1 MANKSGSTSLAR
13 QLRPEWLLVKV
24 TLSLAKTLLT
34 ETSIASEQ
42 SDSMLKHKWVRLFSI
57 FVVACAIGICFSL
70 SVGLAESPKKAP
82 TSRSVHDADPQHL
95 WNRLHGALFIRVGP
109 NGRAYGQDRLEPLL
123 WPQSKHLLEPRSNS
137 RAVAV
142 LQEFLK
148 NDGEKLAEDPLKRA
162 LLQRDL
168 WLVFNWLEGNHS
180 SFSEPLLK
188 EEAVRVAQ
196 QRLRQPLAAVIGRL
210 ALNPK
215 EIRNLSDNYA
225 AAVKSR
231 EFARNF
237 DRKQPD
243 KPYLPPGLFT
253 TDGPWVCVGRT
264 DGRTAPQHL
273 RDDNNSFTNSVFL
286 VFLHLPEGRAA
297 TVNYLKQLRSFAE
310 PLLIQNPRTRKGGG
324 EGRPE
329 KLSL

>member
-286 VFLHLPEGRAA
+286 VFLHLRLSASLDFG
-297 TVNYLKQLRSFAE
+297 SAE
-310 PLLIQNPRTRKGGG
+310 AQRRNEVALDN
-324 EGRPE
+324 
-329 KLSL
+329 